1 MKVRGIIATLAAFAT
16 AACTVGPEFTRP
28 EPPAAGSYGVSTTT
42 AAGARPSF
50 IFGAQVADDW
60 YRLFRCETLNGL
72 VQEALTN
79 NPDLE
84 AARHG
89 LLAAQNELQAVAGA
103 ALPRLDASG
112 NIERA
117 HVNGSFLYEPISA
130 FSATGN
136 QLNVG
141 LALAY
146 NLDAFGGVR
155 RSIEAQAAATASAR
169 AQALDT
175 YVTLVDQVVMTA
187 FDYAASLAQI
197 EITRS
202 LVDEFQAQLDLTQ
215 RLEAAGKITRS
226 DTLQAEA
233 QLEST
238 RATLPALEKQ
248 RDAYRNALAQLL
260 GDAPDQF
267 APPQLTLKEFALPA
281 ELPVSLPSTL
291 VRQRPD
297 ILAAE
302 DDLHQASAQIGVA
315 EAARYPSFN
324 VSAQYAQQ
332 ATKLDDLF
340 TKAAGIWS
348 LGLNVAEPLFDG
360 GTLAARA
367 DEATEHYR
375 QAQARYRAIVIG
387 ALVEV
392 ANALQ
397 GLEHDVDGYSAH
409 LRSLDAARASR
420 DLALAQFRAGKITRL
435 QVLIAEQQY
444 QSAALTE
451 VQADVQRFADAAALF
466 RALGGGWWNAG
477 HDPSSLPTAGVVAP
491 SVDAKQSASPARSS
505 RGTSYE

>member
-1 MKVRGIIATLAAFAT
+1 MKAAALMAAFAALGMT
-16 AACTVGPEFTRP
+16 ACTLGPDFARP
-28 EPPAAGSYGVSTTT
+28 DPPTAESYGVSTTT
-42 AAGARPSF
+42 GAAARPSF
-50 IFGAQVADDW
+50 IFGAEVANDW
-60 YRLFRCETLNGL
+60 YRLFRSETLNAL
-72 VQEALTN
+72 VQEALAN
-79 NPDLE
+79 NPDL
-84 AARHG
+84 AGARHG
-89 LLAAQNELQAVAGA
+89 LLAAQHELQAVAGA

-117 HVNGSFLYEPISA
+117 HVNGSFLYEPIGA

-146 NLDAFGGVR
+146 DLDVFGGVR
-155 RSIEAQAAATASAR
+155 RGIEAQAAATASAR

-187 FDYAASLAQI
+187 FDYAASRAQI

-233 QLEST
+233 QLESA
-238 RATLPALEKQ
+238 RATLPTLEKQ
-248 RDAYRNALAQLL
+248 RDTYRNALAQLL
-260 GDAPDQF
+260 GEAPDQF
-267 APPQLTLKEFALPA
+267 AAPQLTLNEFALPPQ
-281 ELPVSLPSTL
+281 LPVSLPSAL

-340 TKAAGIWS
+340 TKSAGIWS
-348 LGLNVAEPLFDG
+348 FGLKVAEPLFDG

-367 DEATEHYR
+367 DEATERYR
-375 QAQARYRAIVIG
+375 QAQARYRGAVIG

-397 GLEHDVDGYSAH
+397 GLEHDADGYSAH

-420 DLALAQFRAGKITRL
+420 DLTFAQFRGGKVTRL
-435 QVLIAEQQY
+435 QVLIAEQQF
-444 QSAALTE
+444 QSAALAQ
-451 VQADVQRFADAAALF
+451 VQADVQRFTDAAILF
-466 RALGGGWWNAG
+466 RALGGGWWNAQR
-477 HDPSSLPTAGVVAP
+477 DPSSLPTVGVVTPFMDTKEAAAP
-491 SVDAKQSASPARSS
+491 A
-505 RGTSYE
+505 GTSPGTGYE

>member
-1 MKVRGIIATLAAFAT
+1 MKVRMVPVAVAALGLT
-16 AACTVGPEFTRP
+16 ACTVGPDFTRP
-28 EPPAAGSYGVSTTT
+28 EPPAAENYGVSTTT
-42 AAGARPSF
+42 AAAARPSF
-50 IFGAQVADDW
+50 VFGGEISADW
-60 YRLFRCETLNGL
+60 YRLFRSETLNGL

-84 AARHG
+84 GARHG
-89 LLAAQNELQAVAGA
+89 LLAAQRELEAVAGA
-103 ALPRLDASG
+103 ALPRLNANG

-117 HVNGSFLYEPISA
+117 HVNGSLLYEPISA

-175 YVTLVDQVVMTA
+175 YVTLVDQVVVNA
-187 FDYAASLAQI
+187 FDYAATQAQI
-197 EITRS
+197 EVTRS
-202 LVDEFQAQLDLTQ
+202 LIDELQAQFDLTQ
-215 RLEAAGKITRS
+215 RLEVAGKITRS
-226 DTLQAEA
+226 DTLQAQA

-248 RDAYRNALAQLL
+248 RDAYRNALAQLV
-260 GDAPDQF
+260 GDTPDQF
-267 APPQLTLKEFALPA
+267 ALPQLTLKEFALPT
-281 ELPVSLPSTL
+281 EVPVSLPATL

-302 DDLHQASAQIGVA
+302 DDLHQASAQVGVA

-324 VSAQYAQQ
+324 ISAQYAQQ

-348 LGLNVAEPLFDG
+348 FGLGVAQPLFDG

-367 DEATEHYR
+367 DEATERYR
-375 QAQARYRAIVIG
+375 QAQARYRSTVIA

-397 GLEHDVDGYSAH
+397 GLEHDADGYVAH

-420 DLALAQFRAGKITRL
+420 DLALEQFRAGKISRL
-435 QVLIAEQQY
+435 QVLIAEQQF
-444 QSAALTE
+444 QSAALTQ
-451 VQADVQRFADAAALF
+451 VQADAQRFADAAVLF
-466 RALGGGWWNAG
+466 RALGGGWWNAQR
-477 HDPSSLPTAGVVAP
+477 DPSSLPAAGVSAPLLDARESTSTAGAP
-491 SVDAKQSASPARSS
+491 RET
-505 RGTSYE
+505 GNE

>member
-1 MKVRGIIATLAAFAT
+1 M
-16 AACTVGPEFTRP
+16 
-28 EPPAAGSYGVSTTT
+28 STTT
-42 AAGARPSF
+42 TAGARPSF
-50 IFGAQVADDW
+50 IFGGEVAADW
-60 YRLFRCETLNGL
+60 YRLFHSEALNGL
-72 VQEALTN
+72 VQEALAN

-89 LLAAQNELQAVAGA
+89 LLAAQHELQAVAGT

-112 NIERA
+112 NIARA

-175 YVTLVDQVVMTA
+175 YVTLVDQVVMNA
-187 FDYAASLAQI
+187 FDYAASQAQI
-197 EITRS
+197 EVTRS

-215 RLEAAGKITRS
+215 ELEAAGKITRS
-226 DTLQAEA
+226 DTLQAQA

-238 RATLPALEKQ
+238 RATLPALEKE
-248 RDAYRNALAQLL
+248 RDAYRNALAQLS
-260 GDAPDQF
+260 GDTPDRF
-267 APPQLTLKEFALPA
+267 ALPQLTLEDFALPP

-302 DDLHQASAQIGVA
+302 DNLHQASAQIGVA

-332 ATKLDDLF
+332 ATRLSDMF
-340 TKAAGIWS
+340 TQPAGIWS
-348 LGLNVAEPLFDG
+348 FGLNVAQPWFDG

-367 DEATEHYR
+367 DEATERYR
-375 QAQARYRAIVIG
+375 QAQARYRGTVIA

-397 GLEHDVDGYSAH
+397 GVEHDADGYSAH

-420 DLALAQFRAGKITRL
+420 DLALAQFRAGKIARL
-435 QVLIAEQQY
+435 QVLIAEQQF
-444 QSAALTE
+444 QSAALTQ
-451 VQADVQRFADAAALF
+451 VQADVQRFTDAAALF

-477 HDPSSLPTAGVVAP
+477 RDPASLPTAGVVAP
-491 SVDAKQSASPARSS
+491 WVDARQLPAGTP
-505 RGTSYE
+505 RGTGYE

>member
-1 MKVRGIIATLAAFAT
+1 MKVHIIMAAFAALGT
-16 AACTVGPEFTRP
+16 AACTLGPDFTRP
-28 EPPAAGSYGVSTTT
+28 QPPAAESYGVGTTG
-42 AAGARPSF
+42 AGAARPSF
-50 IFGAQVADDW
+50 IFGADVADDW
-60 YRLFRCETLNGL
+60 YRLFRSETLNAL

-84 AARHG
+84 GARHG
-89 LLAAQNELQAVAGA
+89 LLAAQHELQAVAGA
-103 ALPRLDASG
+103 ALPRLDANG
-112 NIERA
+112 NISRA

-175 YVTLVDQVVMTA
+175 YVTLVDQVVTSA
-187 FDYAASLAQI
+187 FDYAASQAQI
-197 EITRS
+197 DVTRS

-215 RLEAAGKITRS
+215 KLEAAGKITRS

-260 GDAPDQF
+260 GAAPDQF
-267 APPQLTLKEFALPA
+267 APPQLTLKDFTLPP

-302 DDLHQASAQIGVA
+302 DNLHQASAQIGVA

-340 TKAAGIWS
+340 TKSAGIWS
-348 LGLNVAEPLFDG
+348 FGLTAAQTLFDG

-367 DEATEHYR
+367 DEATERYR
-375 QAQARYRAIVIG
+375 QAQARYRGTVIG

-392 ANALQ
+392 ANAMQ
-397 GLEHDVDGYSAH
+397 GVEHDADGYIAH

-435 QVLIAEQQY
+435 QVLIAEQQF
-444 QSAALTE
+444 QSAALTQ
-451 VQADVQRFADAAALF
+451 VQADVQRFTDAAALF

-477 HDPSSLPTAGVVAP
+477 RDPSSLPTVAVVAP
-491 SVDAKQSASPARSS
+491 LVDSKQSASPA
-505 RGTSYE
+505 GTSPGTGYE